1 MVNPVRV
8 VLRRWNGW
16 PQRAPRLL
24 WAVLCLS
31 LFTSSATAQ
40 ITADF
45 TASVTSGQNTLQV
58 SFTDTSTGTT
68 PVLWMWSFGDGASS
82 SQQNPTHTYQSPGSY
97 TVSLQALASAFD
109 FDIETKTDYITVD
122 PAPLVVNFSGT
133 PTTGPHPLT
142 VAFTDGSTGGTT
154 TAWSWDFG
162 DGSTSSLQHPTHV
175 YTAPGSYSVAFTSF
189 VGLQSSSLVKN
200 DYITADLA
208 PLVVDFDAT
217 PVQGVNSLQVAFSDA
232 STGATTTVWLW
243 DFGDGNASVVQ
254 HPSHTYTAP
263 GDYTVS
269 LTASVGPQ
277 SDTLTQQD
285 LISVAPAV
293 FTADFAAAAA
303 TPGNPFL
310 IDFTD
315 LSSGAPVDGWLWDF
329 GDGASSSAQH
339 PSHAYD
345 VDDQATF
352 TVSLTAFVGQQSEV
366 VLKQDV
372 VSIVAPFRRRTIGS
386 APGNVRDIEAVDV
399 DSDGDADVLSASTE
413 SFIKYSLATVGWY
426 ENLDSLG
433 NFGLQAV
440 LSIPGGSSAELVA
453 ADLDGDG
460 DKDVLVAYA
469 PNGGSLLWATNSDG
483 LGNFGASQL
492 IDTAGT
498 NGFTAA
504 EVGDLDGDGDL
515 DVLSALGTFIS
526 TGTKVV
532 WYENADGMGSYG
544 AAQLIST
551 GNGISQ
557 VITAD
562 FDSDGDP
569 DVLWMATNASTISWA
584 ENIDG
589 LGAFGPSQ
597 QLTSVSPRA
606 IAVADLDG
614 DADLDVLA
622 LNQFPQ
628 TMEWYS
634 NTDGQGGFGPAQ
646 LIASPLAFDVH
657 LADID
662 GDGDV
667 DVLSGASFASSL
679 AWYDNA
685 DGGGAFGGPQVL
697 SVGTDG
703 VTVLAGADLDGDGD
717 QDIVSGG
724 SGTVNLGWFENRVV
738 TPSWANLGSSLMGA
752 QGLPLLQGAGEP
764 ERGEIVTVSLSNALG
779 SAATT
784 LVIGLTS
791 TSTPFKGGVLVPSPD
806 VLITGL
812 QTDVAGLQSISG
824 VWPGGVPP
832 GTVTVFQYW
841 IVDQAAPQG
850 LAASNGLSATTAP

>member
-1 MVNPVRV
+1 M
-8 VLRRWNGW
+8 
-16 PQRAPRLL
+16 
-24 WAVLCLS
+24 
-31 LFTSSATAQ
+31 AQ

-68 PVLWMWSFGDGASS
+68 PIMWMWSFGDGAIS
-82 SQQNPTHTYQSPGSY
+82 SQQNPTHTYQSPGTF
-97 TVSLQALASAFD
+97 TVSLQALASFFD

-122 PAPLVVNFSGT
+122 PAPLVVDFAGT

-189 VGLQSSSLVKN
+189 VGLQSGSLVKS

-208 PLVVDFDAT
+208 PLVVDFEAT

-232 STGATTTVWLW
+232 STGAITTAWLW
-243 DFGDGNASVVQ
+243 DFGDGNTSIVQ
-254 HPSHTYTAP
+254 HPNHIYTAP

-277 SDTLTQQD
+277 SDSLAQQD
-285 LISVAPAV
+285 LISVAPAI
-293 FTADFAAAAA
+293 FTADFAAAAV

-329 GDGASSSAQH
+329 GDGASSTVQH

-366 VLKQDV
+366 VQKQDV
-372 VSIVAPFRRRTIGS
+372 VSIVAPFRRRTIGT
-386 APGNVRDIEAVDV
+386 APGNVRDIETVDL
-399 DSDGDADVLSASTE
+399 DGDGDADVLCASTE

-433 NFGLQAV
+433 NFGLQTV
-440 LSIPGGSSAELVA
+440 LSIPGGGSAKLVA

-469 PNGGSLLWATNSDG
+469 PNSGSLLWATNSDG
-483 LGNFGASQL
+483 LGNFGSSQL

-498 NGFTAA
+498 SGFTAA

-515 DVLSALGTFIS
+515 DVLSAPGNFVL

-532 WYENADGMGSYG
+532 WYENVDGGGGFG

-562 FDSDGDP
+562 FDSDGDA
-569 DVLWMATNASTISWA
+569 DVLWMATNASSISWA
-584 ENIDG
+584 ENTGG
-589 LGAFGPSQ
+589 LGAFGPPQ
-597 QLTSVSPRA
+597 QLSSVNPRA

-628 TMEWYS
+628 TIEWYS
-634 NTDGQGGFGPAQ
+634 NTDGLGGFGPAQ

-662 GDGDV
+662 GDGDA
-667 DVLSGASFASSL
+667 DVFSGASFASPV
-679 AWYDNA
+679 ARYDNT
-685 DGGGAFGGPQVL
+685 DGGGTFGAPQVL
-697 SVGTDG
+697 SVGTEG
-703 VTVLAGADLDGDGD
+703 VTVLGGADLDGDGD

-724 SGTVNLGWFENRVV
+724 SGTVNLGWFENRLFK
-738 TPSWANLGSSLMGA
+738 PSWVNLGSSLTGS

-764 ERGEIVTVSLSNALG
+764 ERGELVTVSLSNALG
-779 SAATT
+779 FTATT
-784 LVIGLTS
+784 LVVGLTS
-791 TSTPFKGGVLVPSPD
+791 ASTPFKGGVLVPSPD

-812 QTDVAGLQSISG
+812 QTDVAGTQSLSG
-824 VWPGGVPP
+824 LWPGGVPP

-841 IVDQAAPQG
+841 IVDQVAPQG